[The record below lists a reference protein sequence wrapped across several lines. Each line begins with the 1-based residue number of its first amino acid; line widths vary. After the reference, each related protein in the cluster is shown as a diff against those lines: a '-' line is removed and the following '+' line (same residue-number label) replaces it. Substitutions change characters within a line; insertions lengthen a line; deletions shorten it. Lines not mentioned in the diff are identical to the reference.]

1 MNSPFYTGSRHSGK
15 TWIWTVMRIFF
26 HSEHFTAVSFA
37 GGVVVKNPP
46 AHAERQGTQARP
58 LGQEGPLAEGT
69 APHSSVPACRVPR
82 TEEPSGLQSTGSQV
96 DMTEC
101 AHTHTHTHTPSTTAS
116 KGGWLWMRKPLYKV
130 LGVHGANCK
139 VIREFPTTHDIS
151 APDSSVVGGSTIF
164 SYWRK
169 LISDS
174 NWKFISSLRSFVMRF
189 QNCKVTQYI

>member
-1 MNSPFYTGSRHSGK
+1 MDLNCSGPL
-15 TWIWTVMRIFF
+15 VMRIFF

-101 AHTHTHTHTPSTTAS
+101 AHTHTHTHTRP
-116 KGGWLWMRKPLYKV
+116 V
-130 LGVHGANCK
+130 LQHP
-139 VIREFPTTHDIS
+139 R
-151 APDSSVVGGSTIF
+151 VVDCG
-164 SYWRK
+164 
-169 LISDS
+169 
-174 NWKFISSLRSFVMRF
+174 
-189 QNCKVTQYI
+189 